1 MRQEDFR
8 AKLSLFSLNSPGRP
22 SPPHLLSPLHHPHS
36 IAALLRKRSHHTTQ
50 LHNVQDRS
58 QDQPAR
64 GRRRRRQQQN
74 FCGTYSDTPT
84 PRRRSS
90 SSPVASHLAAGRL
103 NACIHRCGSAQDAA
117 SMVGMAL
124 DSFAGREG
132 NLTPSFELASG
143 SSALTPASSY
153 RRATP
158 PPSSTLSLAAMPPTL
173 RPLPPRS
180 PPSSSSAFAVSRRS
194 PVSPRPAVS
203 SPSGME

>member
-1 MRQEDFR
+1 
-8 AKLSLFSLNSPGRP
+8 
-22 SPPHLLSPLHHPHS
+22 
-36 IAALLRKRSHHTTQ
+36 
-50 LHNVQDRS
+50 
-58 QDQPAR
+58 
-64 GRRRRRQQQN
+64 
-74 FCGTYSDTPT
+74 
-84 PRRRSS
+84 
-90 SSPVASHLAAGRL
+90 
-103 NACIHRCGSAQDAA
+103 
-117 SMVGMAL
+117 MVGMAL

-203 SPSGME
+203 SPSGMEETKSMDKYRTPGTDWNPSDGIARVHGMNNVQAEELVEYVAFAISAKMSSVSRLTFKTGSPPVSRACA